1 MRSSYIGR
9 KTHWVPIEKCE
20 TEILVEEGLQSLSI
34 KCTQFHLTLAWE
46 FTVIDFDLQKQESF
60 GPEQILYCIGEF
72 KKSVIKV
79 NKDALLEYER
89 LKQNDLHPKI
99 KRKNTSEDTVTVLV
113 HNVRSFS
120 RHADDIVSDNR
131 ITNND
136 IIGFTETQISP
147 SDSTWKIIETWNVF
161 NINFNKNKN
170 KFLSL
175 AYWCRNDVVLLDKFD
190 ANGVPILSF
199 QKHAFADR
207 ALTLMLCYRNQF
219 MRMRRY
225 V

>member
-1 MRSSYIGR
+1 MKIGR
-9 KTHWVPIEKCE
+9 KTYWVPIEKCE
-20 TEILVEEGLQSLSI
+20 TEILVEEGLESLPI
-34 KCTQFHLTLAWE
+34 RCNQFHLTLAWE
-46 FTVIDFDLQKQESF
+46 FTVFEFTVIDFDLQNQELF

-89 LKQNDLHPKI
+89 LKQNDLYPKI
-99 KRKNTSEDTVTVLV
+99 KRKNTSENTVTVLL

-120 RHADDIVSDNR
+120 RHVDDIVSDNR

-161 NINFNKNKN
+161 NINFNMNKN

-175 AYWCRNDVVLLDKFD
+175 AYWCRNDVVLLDKFN
-190 ANGVPILSF
+190 ANGVSILSF
-199 QKHAFADR
+199 
-207 ALTLMLCYRNQF
+207 
-219 MRMRRY
+219 
-225 V
+225 

>member
-1 MRSSYIGR
+1 MKIGR
-9 KTHWVPIEKCE
+9 KTYWVPIEKCE
-20 TEILVEEGLQSLSI
+20 TEILVEEGLESLPI
-34 KCTQFHLTLAWE
+34 KRNQFHLTLAWE
-46 FTVIDFDLQKQESF
+46 FTVFEFTVIDFDLQNQELF

-89 LKQNDLHPKI
+89 LKQNDLYPKI
-99 KRKNTSEDTVTVLV
+99 KRKNTSEDTVTVLL

-120 RHADDIVSDNR
+120 RHVDDIVSDNR

-161 NINFNKNKN
+161 NINFNMNKN

-175 AYWCRNDVVLLDKFD
+175 AYWCRNDVVLLDKFN
-190 ANGVPILSF
+190 ANGVSILSF
-199 QKHAFADR
+199 
-207 ALTLMLCYRNQF
+207 
-219 MRMRRY
+219 
-225 V
+225 

>member
-1 MRSSYIGR
+1 MKIGR
-9 KTHWVPIEKCE
+9 KTYWVPIEKCE
-20 TEILVEEGLQSLSI
+20 TEILVEEGLESLPI
-34 KCTQFHLTLAWE
+34 KCDQFHLTLAWE
-46 FTVIDFDLQKQESF
+46 FTVFEFTVIDFDLQNQELF

-89 LKQNDLHPKI
+89 LKQNDLYPKI
-99 KRKNTSEDTVTVLV
+99 KRKNTSEDTVTVLL

-120 RHADDIVSDNR
+120 RHVDDIVSDNR

-175 AYWCRNDVVLLDKFD
+175 AYWCRNDVVLLDKFNT
-190 ANGVPILSF
+190 NGVSILSF
-199 QKHAFADR
+199 
-207 ALTLMLCYRNQF
+207 
-219 MRMRRY
+219 
-225 V
+225 